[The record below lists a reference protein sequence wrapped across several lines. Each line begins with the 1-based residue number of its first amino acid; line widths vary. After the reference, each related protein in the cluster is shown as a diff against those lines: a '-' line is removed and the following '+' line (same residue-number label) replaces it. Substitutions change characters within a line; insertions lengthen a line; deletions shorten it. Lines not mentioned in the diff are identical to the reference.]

1 MNDYYLETTNLCR
14 HFGGLKAVEDVNF
27 AVRKNQLKAII
38 GPNGAGKTTFFNLLS
53 GMYFPTKGKIYFQ
66 GIDITK
72 KTMHEISRMGLTRTF
87 QITHIFPRLTVFEN
101 IRIAAQ
107 SRKTTF
113 NFLGRTNAIEDVN
126 RRALEVL
133 EQVKLTQVRNHKA
146 STLSHGERRYLQIGI
161 ALATNPKILL
171 LDEPTAGMS
180 PAETREAT
188 ELIRQVRDKLDLTI
202 ILVEH
207 DMSVVMGIC
216 DEVVVLHEGKVLA
229 KGTPQEISD
238 HELVQRVYLGERSAK
253 C

>member
-1 MNDYYLETTNLCR
+1 MNDNFLETTDLCKY
-14 HFGGLKAVEDVNF
+14 FGGLKAVKDVNF
-27 AVRKNQLKAII
+27 SVKKKQLKAII

-53 GMYFPTKGKIYFQ
+53 GAYSPTKGKIYFE

-72 KTMHEISRMGLTRTF
+72 KSIHEISRMGLTRTF
-87 QITHIFPRLTVFEN
+87 QITHIFQRLTVFEN

-113 NFLGRTNAIEDVN
+113 NFLGRASAIEDVN
-126 RRALEVL
+126 ERALEVL
-133 EQVKLTQVRNHKA
+133 EEVKLTEVQSHKA
-146 STLSHGERRYLQIGI
+146 SMLSHGDRRYLQIGI

-180 PAETREAT
+180 PAETLEAT
-188 ELIRQVRDKLDLTI
+188 ELLREVKDKLDLTI
-202 ILVEH
+202 VLVEH

-216 DEVVVLHEGKVLA
+216 DEIVVFNEGEVLA
-229 KGTPQEISD
+229 EGTPQEISD
-238 HELVQRVYLGERSAK
+238 HELVQRVYLGERSAE

>member
-1 MNDYYLETTNLCR
+1 MNDHYLETRDLCKY
-14 HFGGLKAVEDVNF
+14 FGGLKALEHVDF
-27 AVRKNQLKAII
+27 AVKKNQLKAII

-53 GMYFPTKGKIYFQ
+53 GTYSPTKGEIYFE

-72 KTMHEISRMGLTRTF
+72 KGIHEISRMGLTRTF
-87 QITHIFPRLTVFEN
+87 QITHMFPRLTVFEN

-113 NFLGRTNAIEDVN
+113 NFLGRAGAIDDVN
-126 RRALEVL
+126 RRALEAL
-133 EQVKLTQVRNHKA
+133 EQVKLAKVRNHKA

-188 ELIRQVRDKLDLTI
+188 ELLREVKEKLSLTI

-216 DEVVVLHEGKVLA
+216 DEVVVLHEGEVLA
-229 KGTPQEISD
+229 EGTPQEISD
-238 HELVQRVYLGERSAK
+238 HELVQRVYLGERSAE

>member
-1 MNDYYLETTNLCR
+1 MNDYYLETTDLCKY
-14 HFGGLKAVEDVNF
+14 FGGLKAVKDVNF
-27 AVRKNQLKAII
+27 AVKKNQLKAII

-53 GMYFPTKGKIYFQ
+53 GVYSPTKGKIYFE
-66 GIDITK
+66 GVDITK
-72 KTMHEISRMGLTRTF
+72 KSIHEISRMGLTRTF
-87 QITHIFPRLTVFEN
+87 QITHIFQCLTVFEN

-113 NFLGRTNAIEDVN
+113 NFLGRANAIKSVN
-126 RRALEVL
+126 RRTLEVL
-133 EQVKLTQVRNHKA
+133 EQVKLTDIKNHKA

-161 ALATNPKILL
+161 ALATNPKVLL

-180 PAETREAT
+180 PAETLEAT
-188 ELIRQVRDKLDLTI
+188 ELLRQVREKLDLTI

-216 DEVVVLHEGKVLA
+216 DEIAVFHEGEVLA
-229 KGTPQEISD
+229 EGTPQEISD
-238 HELVQRVYLGERSAK
+238 HELVQRVYLGERSAE